1 MTGMKQDS
9 AAAGK
14 TQAPGIRANTR
25 KPWKPKSPVEKFLEA
40 GESLKVQIAE
50 REQELAEL
58 RKQLGKF
65 ENARKIFEAS

>member
-1 MTGMKQDS
+1 MTGMKQVDS
-9 AAAGK
+9 AAGK
-14 TQAPGIRANTR
+14 TQPPGSRTNLR

-50 REQELAEL
+50 REQELTEL